1 MNELGDISEAGEFLD
16 DQFDDAEVLEFWS
29 TSELM
34 SLSSLPRNK
43 VISCP
48 AFKIRQQLYQL
59 DHPKLRSNEIRRA
72 EGMSLSLS
80 LRDYLLLELVL
91 RLSHHRRLPPDPNT
105 ANSQYGL

>member
-1 MNELGDISEAGEFLD
+1 MMNELGDISEAGEFLD

-29 TSELM
+29 ISELM

-80 LRDYLLLELVL
+80 LRD
-91 RLSHHRRLPPDPNT
+91 
-105 ANSQYGL
+105 